1 MDKFCEN
8 CGYKLNAN
16 DKFCENCGSKIE
28 ETIIEDTDKSTNNG
42 INNENINHKGSN
54 ALFCIIGIIVV
65 IIIVLG
71 VISIFSNQ
79 SDVTIDNVN
88 FNMVKGFKFDAEAT
102 KEAENYFKDF
112 RDKGLKFTIKS
123 YTNIDDEEICII
135 VIDPE
140 RFDINNING
149 VSTSINGHD
158 GKLSIGKQSVV
169 FWYTSNGK
177 VVSVTASDT
186 DRLKKVII

>member
-88 FNMVKGFKFDAEAT
+88 FNMVKGFKFDAEA
-102 KEAENYFKDF
+102 KK
-112 RDKGLKFTIKS
+112 RLRIILKIF
-123 YTNIDDEEICII
+123 
-135 VIDPE
+135 VI
-140 RFDINNING
+140 R
-149 VSTSINGHD
+149 V
-158 GKLSIGKQSVV
+158 
-169 FWYTSNGK
+169 
-177 VVSVTASDT
+177 
-186 DRLKKVII
+186 